1 MFLPIF
7 FGGCG
12 ISAMW
17 KLASSH
23 WRVLLRRSGDPQ
35 FFGNEAKYDFF
46 HNDCWKVFFPHC
58 ILNHTGRTVLWKPGT
73 LVDLECEMLGGGF
86 KYFLFSSLF
95 GQMIQF
101 DFSNGL
107 KPPPRK
113 WLGGFKKYQPKIKDP
128 PDVFFFALASFEAGC
143 FRRIDGL
150 GATHAGARGF
160 WFGDF
165 KLRKAKGMN
174 PETW

>member
-1 MFLPIF
+1 MINAYFPNCSMLVVQKLCF
-7 FGGCG
+7 FRFFWRVW

-17 KLASSH
+17 KLAISH
-23 WRVLLRRSGDPQ
+23 WRVLISRRSGDPQ

-46 HNDCWKVFFPHC
+46 HNDGWKVFFLIAYSTTPAA
-58 ILNHTGRTVLWKPGT
+58 
-73 LVDLECEMLGGGF
+73 
-86 KYFLFSSLF
+86 
-95 GQMIQF
+95 QF
-101 DFSNGL
+101 FENL
-107 KPPPRK
+107 AHLLIWNVK

-128 PDVFFFALASFEAGC
+128 PDVSFGQANLLVMFEAGC

-160 WFGDF
+160 CLESLNSG
-165 KLRKAKGMN
+165 KLRGMN